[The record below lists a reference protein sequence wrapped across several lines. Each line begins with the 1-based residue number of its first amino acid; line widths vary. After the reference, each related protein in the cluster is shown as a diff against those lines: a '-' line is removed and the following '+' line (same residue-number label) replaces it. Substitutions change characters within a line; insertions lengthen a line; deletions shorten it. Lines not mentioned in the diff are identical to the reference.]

1 MVFMA
6 LIALALGTGCKKKDA
21 EVVDVESSSSTATAP
36 TKPAVEAPP
45 TANEKPDTKADNTKA
60 DDTKSDDTKADDS
73 KSDAGAKANSKGSS
87 SGPAWI
93 TKASEQFAVAFG
105 KRDKSG
111 VYAWAKERKEI
122 QIKLERYSGDKVQ
135 SKKEQISDMKAF
147 TDCLTGGPKSKCPM
161 KELPVQFS
169 KAGKV
174 TSCDEECC
182 EFEFDKSELK
192 AKTIILTKACF
203 KAPEGKARPGLKSIK
218 IMHGG

>member
-1 MVFMA
+1 MA

-21 EVVDVESSSSTATAP
+21 EVVDVESSSSTATEP

-45 TANEKPDTKADNTKA
+45 TANEKPDTKAD
-60 DDTKSDDTKADDS
+60 DTKSDDTKSDDSKDDS
-73 KSDAGAKANSKGSS
+73 KSDTGAKADSKGS
-87 SGPAWI
+87 SGPAWM
-93 TKASEQFAVAFG
+93 TKASEQFATAFG

-111 VYAWAKERKEI
+111 VYAWAKDRKEI

-135 SKKEQISDMKAF
+135 SKKEQISDMKVF
-147 TDCLTGGPKSKCPM
+147 TECLTGGPKTKCPV

-174 TSCDEECC
+174 TSCDDECC
-182 EFEFDKSELK
+182 EFEFNKSDLK
-192 AKTIILTKACF
+192 AKTIFLTKACF
-203 KAPEGKARPGLKSIK
+203 KAPEGKERPGLKAIK

>member
-1 MVFMA
+1 MTRHAMVFMA

-21 EVVDVESSSSTATAP
+21 EVVDVESSSSTATEP

-45 TANEKPDTKADNTKA
+45 TANEKPDNKA
-60 DDTKSDDTKADDS
+60 DDTKADHSKADDS
-73 KSDAGAKANSKGSS
+73 KSDKGASSDSKGAK
-87 SGPAWI
+87 GPAWMS
-93 TKASEQFAVAFG
+93 KASEQFATSFG

-111 VYAWAKERKEI
+111 IYAWAKDRKEI

-135 SKKEQISDMKAF
+135 SKKEQISDMKVF
-147 TDCLTGGPKSKCPM
+147 TECLTGGPKSKCPM

-182 EFEFDKSELK
+182 EFEFNKSDLK
-192 AKTIILTKACF
+192 AKTIFLTKACF
-203 KAPEGKARPGLKSIK
+203 KAPEGKSRPGLKAIK